1 MELSEFFEKHVPAG
15 TVLGIVG
22 CGKCGEEL
30 LHYALEHKAEVLL
43 CDPPRAEAESEE
55 EWSNTCELW
64 GNGMGGKVYDR
75 DEFLT
80 FLPLD
85 YLLKHAHI
93 LCILVPEN
101 TVLFTEEMI
110 QKIPSSMKI
119 FNFSG
124 EGIFLRKHS
133 LIVRKSV
140 FLKFPSTS
148 RNKMQPGVRN
158 RTTLRKAVNKTP
170 G

>member
-1 MELSEFFEKHVPAG
+1 MKLSEFFEKHVPAG

-43 CDPPRAEAESEE
+43 CDPPRAEAEGEE

-80 FLPLD
+80 FLPLE

-101 TVLFTEEMI
+101 TVLFTEETI

-124 EGIFLRKHS
+124 EGIFSPEALPYCTEVCFPEVSVNFREQNAARSAKQNNTP
-133 LIVRKSV
+133 KSS
-140 FLKFPSTS
+140 K
-148 RNKMQPGVRN
+148 
-158 RTTLRKAVNKTP
+158 
-170 G
+170 